1 MMLRL
6 NWCMLIAEKKRRS
19 ELINMIAASSGCMK
33 ADEVAEKAFNG
44 IKCGTFIIPCNFEG
58 VMLAIAT
65 AGLYPQNSCLGA
77 FVEVIGAGFMRFV
90 GLCFQW
96 KWFGII
102 EKYHAKRNG
111 KSDIYI
117 YIVGF
122 FPMFQLMLAGLSS
135 YSSLLICKP

>member
-1 MMLRL
+1 MTLRL

-117 YIVGF
+117 YILLVSF
-122 FPMFQLMLAGLSS
+122 LC
-135 YSSLLICKP
+135 SSLC